1 MIKQSSL
8 PLRRPSSESCTKTS
22 SGKSAACGK
31 NSSRDELQGQRG
43 RVRGGLTG
51 VQALG
56 DGGGVDQVALAQAAC
71 DVGVDVTQVDL
82 PRQHVG
88 VLRKTQR
95 HGCHAWRSVLFLI
108 HSNFISN

>member
-1 MIKQSSL
+1 M
-8 PLRRPSSESCTKTS
+8 
-22 SGKSAACGK
+22 
-31 NSSRDELQGQRG
+31 
-43 RVRGGLTG
+43 RGGLTG

-95 HGCHAWRSVLFLI
+95 HGCHA
-108 HSNFISN
+108 